1 MSQTYGF
8 GVDDEEQGEP
18 QAQGEPDPKGFRKW
32 MGEVSGTLKEL
43 QEENARLRESQ
54 RQTQVA
60 EALTA
65 QGYAPTA
72 AQLFTGTPDKLND
85 WLGTYGAALA
95 KTDGSAVDQGQ
106 APQGTPQTVVS
117 PESQAAMQKM
127 AAAGQDGAAA
137 LAGDEQLAARLL
149 AAKDDTE
156 LNAILKG
163 EGSKYV

>member
-1 MSQTYGF
+1 MSDYGF
-8 GVDDEEQGEP
+8 GVDDELNEP
-18 QAQGEPDPKGFRKW
+18 QDQGAKEPKWFRDRMDK
-32 MGEVSGTLKEL
+32 VSDQMKAL
-43 QEENARLRESQ
+43 QKRNEDLEAAQ
-54 RQTQVA
+54 RQTQVK
-60 EALTA
+60 EALAA

-72 AQLFTGTPDKLND
+72 AQLFTGKPEELTD

-95 KTDGSAVDQGQ
+95 KTDGSAVEQGQ
-106 APQGTPQTVVS
+106 GAQGTPATVVS
-117 PESQAAMQKM
+117 PESQAAMQQM